1 MRLDKFLSHTGFG
14 SRKEVKPLLK
24 KSVIVVNG
32 NVVKDGKFNINEAS
46 DVIIVNGEI
55 VKYQKYFYYLL
66 NKPKGVISATEDRNH
81 KTVLD
86 LLDAEDFRA
95 DLFPVGR
102 LDKDT
107 TGLLL
112 ITNDGELS
120 HNLLSP
126 KKHVSKTYRATIS
139 GIVTEDD
146 VLTFKKGVVISG
158 DELCKPASLKIININ
173 EEKSESIIEVTISEG
188 KYHQVKRMFAAVG
201 KRVVALHRLSMGEM
215 ILPRDLDEG
224 HYIELTEKEFIF

>member
-46 DVIIVNGEI
+46 DVIMVNGEI

-173 EEKSESIIEVTISEG
+173 EEKSESTIEVTISEG

-224 HYIELTEKEFIF
+224 HYIELTEKEFVF